1 MLKGSKIKVMKVSKN
16 RRELTQV
23 KAIFLHI
30 NKQEIL
36 IYHDYKEIHT
46 KNIVSGC
53 VARSKHRIDILT
65 AKSIEKEYLNVSIT
79 EPFLFGI
86 H

>member
-1 MLKGSKIKVMKVSKN
+1 MITRKSTL
-16 RRELTQV
+16 
-23 KAIFLHI
+23 
-30 NKQEIL
+30 
-36 IYHDYKEIHT
+36 

-53 VARSKHRIDILT
+53 VAPSEHRINILT

-86 H
+86 Q